1 MSKIKKAAILV
12 AKGVAH
18 PEKIIKG
25 AKVLKN
31 EGLGTFKEKL
41 KYQANNSTL
50 TRLDTEESYTI
61 QRVECSDVKVSV
73 VMPTYNVE
81 IKWLEKAIAS
91 VVNQTHS
98 NWELCI
104 ADDCSTDQKVPEYLQ
119 NLTDP
124 RIKVVLLDHNVG
136 ISDATNAAAELATGD
151 YMALMDNDDALMP
164 EALYE
169 VAACA
174 KLNHSDIIYSDH
186 DIIDEKDNHQLPFL
200 KPSWSPDLMRCQMY
214 VGHLLAFK
222 TELYRSVGG
231 LRKEFNGSQDY
242 DLMLRMSEQAKRI
255 DHVERVLYSW
265 RSLPT
270 STATNP
276 DSKPYA
282 QTAGLNAIQS
292 HLDRVY
298 GPGKATVEE
307 TKDYYVYD
315 VRYHMEQ
322 KPLVSLIIPIRDHID
337 YLQKLVASIDE
348 KNTYPNYEYVI
359 LNNNSEEPAT
369 FEYLEEFKKRDN
381 VTVVDAPIDFNWSRL
396 NNMGIEHASGEV
408 FLFMNNDMEIISEDW
423 MERLAENALRDEV
436 GVVGPLL
443 LYEDDTIQHAGVV
456 VGIGGWADHVFKGM
470 KPVHYGSPYLSPMVT
485 RNVLA
490 VTGACMAISRKTV
503 EQIGNFDEDF
513 QICGSDIEICLRAH
527 EKGLYNVYTP
537 FARLYHYESK
547 SRDSFIPKV
556 DFEMSAKAYKPY
568 VGKDPYY
575 NSLLDYSQCQPVVD
589 PNKNLFG
596 PAATSQKKKNMKL
609 KDRISAAA
617 DAGNNYSIPEIGAYT
632 LRVVEHPRKRM
643 NLLVPSVNA
652 EHVFG
657 GISTALKFFE
667 TLCAATG
674 YDRRIILTDAAP
686 HQEEIDK
693 YKELGYTFVKPEE
706 DSEAASQLVPYAD
719 RYGKSIPVSQ
729 NDYFM
734 MTGWWTAYC
743 IQEAYMMQEMQG
755 GLTPNKFLYF
765 IQDYEP
771 GFYPWSSQYL
781 LATETYR
788 CKYDQIAVFNT
799 SLLQNYMKQLGYQFY
814 REYAF
819 EPVLNDGLK
828 KCLDKVLDQ
837 DIHKKK
843 QILLYGRPGTQRNA
857 FELIVTALRKWVWMQ
872 PDVDEW
878 EIISAGESFKPVL
891 LGNGQKIV
899 SVGKLTIEEYG
910 RVLQESYAG
919 ISLMVSP
926 HPSYP
931 PLEMA
936 TFGVKVLTN
945 TYANKD
951 WNGFSDNVVV
961 VEQASALGIARQ
973 LTEICNGYQETMH
986 LTAPNSDYLNN
997 QNVFEFVNQLKE
1009 DL

>member
-18 PEKIIKG
+18 PGKIIKG

-31 EGLGTFKEKL
+31 EGMDTFVNKL
-41 KYQANNSTL
+41 KHQANQSTL
-50 TRLDTEESYTI
+50 TRLNAEGRYCNKG
-61 QRVECSDVKVSV
+61 VECSDIKISV

-81 IKWLEKAIAS
+81 IRWLEKAIQS
-91 VVNQTHS
+91 VMNQNHS

-104 ADDCSTDQKVPEYLQ
+104 ADDCSTDKRVPEYLSQ
-119 NLTDP
+119 LTDP
-124 RIKVVLLDHNVG
+124 RIKVILLENNVG
-136 ISDATNAAAELATGD
+136 ISDATNAATELATGD
-151 YMALMDNDDALMP
+151 YIALMDNDDALTKD
-164 EALYE
+164 ALYE

-174 KLNHSDIIYSDH
+174 KVNQSDIIYSDH
-186 DIIDEKDNHQLPFL
+186 DIIDEKDHHQLPLL

-222 TELYRSVGG
+222 TELFRKVGG

-242 DLMLRMSEQAKRI
+242 DLMLRMMEQAERI
-255 DHVERVLYSW
+255 DHVEKILYSW

-282 QTAGLNAIQS
+282 QTAGLNAIQA

-298 GPGKATVEE
+298 GEGKAVVAE

-315 VRYHMEQ
+315 VRYSMEQ
-322 KPLVSLIIPIRDHID
+322 KPLVSLIIPIKDHID
-337 YLQKLVASIDE
+337 YLEKLVASIDE

-369 FEYLEEFKKRDN
+369 FAYLDKLKQREN
-381 VTVVDAPIDFNWSRL
+381 VTVVDAPFAFNWSKL
-396 NNMGIEHASGEV
+396 NNLGIEHASGDV
-408 FLFMNNDMEIISEDW
+408 FIFMNNDMEVITADW
-423 MERLAENALRDEV
+423 MERLAENALRKEV
-436 GVVGPLL
+436 GVAGPLL
-443 LYEDDTIQHAGVV
+443 LYEDGTIQHAGVV
-456 VGIGGWADHVFKGM
+456 IGIGGWADHIFKGM
-470 KPVHYGSPYLSPMVT
+470 KPEHYGSPYLSPMVT

-490 VTGACMAISRKTV
+490 VTGACMAVSRETIR
-503 EQIGNFDEDF
+503 QIGGFDEDF
-513 QICGSDIEICLRAH
+513 QICGSDIEMCIRAY

-537 FARLYHYESK
+537 FAQLYHYESK
-547 SRDSFIPKV
+547 SRDSYIPEV
-556 DFEMSAKAYKPY
+556 DFEMSAKTYQPY
-568 VGKDPYY
+568 VGQDPFY
-575 NSLLDYSQCQPVVD
+575 NSQLDYSQCRPAVD
-589 PNKNLFG
+589 PNQDLLRVSVPPEKH
-596 PAATSQKKKNMKL
+596 KNMNL
-609 KDRISAAA
+609 KDRLSAAV
-617 DAGNNYSIPEIGAYT
+617 DAGDSYSIPEIGPYT
-632 LRVVEHPRKRM
+632 LRAADHSGKRM
-643 NLLVPSVNA
+643 NLLVPSINA

-657 GISTALKFFE
+657 GISTALKFFDA
-667 TLCAATG
+667 LCSATG
-674 YDRRIILTDAAP
+674 YDRRIILTDAEP
-686 HQEEIDK
+686 HKEEVQQYAAK
-693 YKELGYTFVKPEE
+693 GYTLVRSEE
-706 DSEAASQLVPYAD
+706 DSTAAWQLVPYAD

-743 IQEAYMMQEMQG
+743 IQEAYMMQEGQSD
-755 GLTPNKFLYF
+755 LKPNKFLYF

-771 GFYPWSSQYL
+771 GFYPWSSQYM
-781 LATETYR
+781 LADGTYR

-828 KCLDKVLDQ
+828 KCLEPVIGQ
-837 DIHKKK
+837 DVSKKK
-843 QILLYGRPGTQRNA
+843 QILLYGRPGTKRNA

-872 PDVDEW
+872 PDVEEW
-878 EIISAGESFKPVL
+878 QIISAGESFKPVL
-891 LGNGQKIV
+891 LGNGKKIE

-931 PLEMA
+931 PLEMSA
-936 TFGVKVLTN
+936 FGVKVLTN

-951 WNGFSDNVVV
+951 WKDYSDNVVV
-961 VEQASALGIARQ
+961 VNQISALGIARQ
-973 LTEICNGYQETMH
+973 LTEICNGYQERVH
-986 LTAPNSDYLNN
+986 LDPPDDSYLNN
-997 QNVFEFVNQLKE
+997 QNVFEFVNQIKE